1 MIYQQALW
9 ALGNGTTLEN
19 NISVLCANK
28 HQKVLNKDKHLP
40 SYMQRRDN
48 QPLAYAF
55 DTLELSQKFIK
66 NELYNKVIDSVKLFD
81 DNQMLYKY
89 KKTPIRFPITD
100 KIYSENL
107 ILKDDNLLTDFF
119 LTTQTQLM
127 YITDIYEEEK
137 GFDVNATMIDV
148 LRNADITIEHQ
159 HILLD
164 RLEANYKIDAHGLH

>member
-1 MIYQQALW
+1 MNQQALW
-9 ALGNGTTLEN
+9 AIGKGTTLEN

-28 HQKVLNKDKHLP
+28 YQKVIGKNKHLP

-55 DTLELSQKFIK
+55 ETLELSQKFIE
-66 NELYNKVIDSVKLFD
+66 NELYNKIIDSAKLFD

-89 KKTPIRFPITD
+89 KKTQSKFPITELV
-100 KIYSENL
+100 YSQNL
-107 ILKDDNLLTDFF
+107 VLKDDDLLTDFF

-127 YITDIYEEEK
+127 FITDIHEEEE

-148 LRNADITIEHQ
+148 LRDAKLTVEHQ
-159 HILLD
+159 HIFLD
-164 RLEANYKIDAHGLH
+164 RLESNYKIDGRGIH